1 MCSRWSP
8 SWVAVP
14 RFHPLACGALALP
27 TRPTFGPS
35 LSLRRCVSWL
45 AVPVLALTL
54 LLAHP
59 SPSWAASGG
68 RIGGGSFRSA
78 PSMPRSYGGGGYG
91 GGYRGGYGG
100 GYRGGY
106 GGGGIGFPFLIPIFG
121 FGGGGLFGFLVL
133 MAVVGLLLNAVRGG
147 GGGGPALASGRGGD
161 LVGSGRPDGPVTI
174 SQLQVG
180 LLASARQLQTDLRR
194 LAGSADTSHAVGL
207 QALLQETTLA
217 LLRHPDLWVYA
228 NGEVGQVPFAS
239 AEATFNRLSMAERS
253 KLQRE
258 VTSNVGGQRYSDSS
272 VAAGDSDASSD
283 FIAVTLLVATR
294 NRINLK
300 GAGSADQLRDSLQQL
315 GAVGSADLLAIE
327 VIWQPE
333 GAGEVLSTEE
343 LLTAYPQLQHL

>member
-1 MCSRWSP
+1 MARS
-8 SWVAVP
+8 
-14 RFHPLACGALALP
+14 
-27 TRPTFGPS
+27 TS
-35 LSLRRCVSWL
+35 LLLRRWASLLV
-45 AVPVLALTL
+45 VPVLALTL

-78 PSMPRSYGGGGYG
+78 PSMPRSYGGGGY
-91 GGYRGGYGG
+91 RGGYGGGFNG

-106 GGGGIGFPFLIPIFG
+106 GGGGIGFPFLIPLFG

-133 MAVVGLLLNAVRGG
+133 MAVVGLLLNAFKGG
-147 GGGGPALASGRGGD
+147 GGQAGPLPAGRGSE
-161 LVGSGRPDGPVTI
+161 LGSGRPDGPVKI

-180 LLASARQLQTDLRR
+180 LLASARDLQRDLRR
-194 LAGSADTSHAVGL
+194 LAGSADTGRAAGL

-217 LLRHPDLWVYA
+217 MLRHPDLWVYA
-228 NGEVGQVPFAS
+228 NAEVGQVPFAS
-239 AEATFNRLSMAERS
+239 AESTFNRLSMGERS

-258 VTSNVGGQRYSDSS
+258 VTSNVSGQRFNDAS
-272 VAAGDSDASSD
+272 VVSGESDASSD
-283 FIAVTLLVATR
+283 FIAITLLVASR
-294 NRINLK
+294 NRLNIK
-300 GAGSADQLRDSLQQL
+300 GAGSADQLRDALQQL
-315 GAVGSADLLAIE
+315 GAVGADDLIAIE